1 MRIKNNGRR
10 QNLLMFGTIAAA
22 AILLFSINSQIALAH
37 QKALYTINGK
47 DYLFVIGSLNEP
59 ASVDDKTGVDFRG
72 IWPNAT
78 DPTNSQANGT
88 QPITGLEN
96 SLKVEI
102 SAGDKN
108 MTSDLEPA
116 FGELGSYESK
126 TFYPTVATTY
136 SFRIFGDIN
145 GTSFDQTFA
154 CNPAGGEATKS
165 DNSTVQISQDVVR
178 KALVGGFGCPEPR
191 LGFPEPYL
199 PNVDIQSR
207 LGVSNTSE
215 NSALNK

>member
-178 KALVGGFGCPEPR
+178 KALIGGLECPEDR
-191 LGFPEPYL
+191 TGFPEPYVPQNDL
-199 PNVDIQSR
+199 AQ
-207 LGVSNTSE
+207 
-215 NSALNK
+215 ALNNSTTPKQ

>member
-1 MRIKNNGRR
+1 MSYKTHLRFATSFFLISAFITAPLI
-10 QNLLMFGTIAAA
+10 QTSF
-22 AILLFSINSQIALAH
+22 AH
-37 QKALYTINGK
+37 QISLYTIK
-47 DYLFVIGSLNEP
+47 DKNHLFEVEWANEP
-59 ASVDDKTGVDFRG
+59 VAVDDKTNVQFTALF
-72 IWPNAT
+72 PNAT
-78 DPTNSQANGT
+78 DPTNPEADGT

-136 SFRIFGDIN
+136 SYRIFGDID

-154 CNPAGGEATKS
+154 CNPILGEDS
-165 DNSTVQISQDVVR
+165 PPDNSTVQISKDVVR
-178 KALVGGFGCPEPR
+178 KALIGGLECPEDR
-191 LGFPEPYL
+191 TGFPEPYVPQNDL
-199 PNVDIQSR
+199 AQ
-207 LGVSNTSE
+207 
-215 NSALNK
+215 ALNNSTTPKQ

>member
-1 MRIKNNGRR
+1 MSYKTHLTFATSFFLISAFITAPLI
-10 QNLLMFGTIAAA
+10 QTSF
-22 AILLFSINSQIALAH
+22 AH
-37 QKALYTINGK
+37 QISLYTIK
-47 DYLFVIGSLNEP
+47 DKNHLFEVEWANEP
-59 ASVDDKTGVDFRG
+59 VAVDDKTNVQFTALF
-72 IWPNAT
+72 PNAT
-78 DPTNSQANGT
+78 DPTNPEADGT

-126 TFYPTVATTY
+126 TFYPTIATTY

-154 CNPAGGEATKS
+154 CNPILGEDS
-165 DNSTVQISQDVVR
+165 PPDNSTVQISQDVVR
-178 KALVGGFGCPEPR
+178 KALIGGLECPEDR
-191 LGFPEPYL
+191 TGFPEPYVPQNDL
-199 PNVDIQSR
+199 AQ
-207 LGVSNTSE
+207 
-215 NSALNK
+215 ALNNATTPKQ